1 MNGAT
6 TDVLVFRRHLFKTSE
21 PFIAQQAGALEA
33 FRPVFVGE
41 CLVNPAPRGAAT
53 VVLSALT
60 DERAVRRYRRTRRSR
75 LLRDALRERA
85 APIMHAHF
93 GMDAVYA
100 MPLAR
105 ELGIPCL
112 TTLHGLDTTM
122 RRSQWSR
129 HLNAPAQYYGLL
141 RGRLASRGDL
151 FICVSEH
158 IRSVAERI
166 GVPAERTV
174 THYIG
179 IDTDDVVPAP
189 FPREP
194 VVAHVA
200 RLVESKGTADL
211 LRAFA
216 ILAPAFPDWKVEIIG
231 DGPERARLL
240 ALSAALGVE
249 DMVEF
254 RGERR
259 HDEALLLMRRAS
271 VLCLPSVTARTGNQ
285 EGLGIVLLEAAAA
298 GTPVVATDHG
308 GIPEVVIDGVT
319 GLLAPERSPDELA
332 ERLRALM
339 SSESLAARLGRAARA
354 RVETVFDIRRQT
366 RVLEGIY
373 GGLVR

>member
-6 TDVLVFRRHLFKTSE
+6 TEVFVFRRHLFKTSE
-21 PFIAQQAGALEA
+21 PFIAQQANALEA

-41 CLVNPAPRGAAT
+41 CLVNAAPHGAVT
-53 VVLSALT
+53 VALSALA
-60 DERAVRRYRRTRRSR
+60 DEQSVRRYRRTRRSR
-75 LLRDALRERA
+75 LLRDALRELA

-100 MPLAR
+100 LPLAR

-112 TTLHGLDTTM
+112 TTLHGLDATM
-122 RRSQWSR
+122 RRRQWFR

-141 RGRLASRGDL
+141 RGRLASHGDL
-151 FICVSEH
+151 FICVSEY
-158 IRSVAERI
+158 IRRVAERI

-179 IDTDDVVPAP
+179 IDAEEVFAAP

-216 ILAPAFPDWKVEIIG
+216 ILAPAYPDWKVEIIG
-231 DGPERARLL
+231 DGPEKARLL
-240 ALSAALGVE
+240 ALAAALGIE
-249 DMVEF
+249 RRVEF
-254 RGERR
+254 RGERQR
-259 HDEALLLMRRAS
+259 DEALRLMRRAS
-271 VLCLPSVTARTGNQ
+271 VLCVPSVTARAGNQ
-285 EGLGIVLLEAAAA
+285 EGLGMVLLEAAASA
-298 GTPVVATDHG
+298 TPVVATDHG
-308 GIPEVVIDGVT
+308 GIPEVVVDGVT
-319 GLLAPERSPDELA
+319 GFLVPEHGPGELA
-332 ERLRALM
+332 ERLRTLM
-339 SSESLAARLGRAARA
+339 STESIAARLGGAARA
-354 RVETVFDIRRQT
+354 RVEAAFDIRRQT

-373 GGLVR
+373 GGLVG

>member
-1 MNGAT
+1 
-6 TDVLVFRRHLFKTSE
+6 
-21 PFIAQQAGALEA
+21 
-33 FRPVFVGE
+33 
-41 CLVNPAPRGAAT
+41 
-53 VVLSALT
+53 
-60 DERAVRRYRRTRRSR
+60 
-75 LLRDALRERA
+75 
-85 APIMHAHF
+85 MHAHF

-122 RRSQWSR
+122 RRSQWFR